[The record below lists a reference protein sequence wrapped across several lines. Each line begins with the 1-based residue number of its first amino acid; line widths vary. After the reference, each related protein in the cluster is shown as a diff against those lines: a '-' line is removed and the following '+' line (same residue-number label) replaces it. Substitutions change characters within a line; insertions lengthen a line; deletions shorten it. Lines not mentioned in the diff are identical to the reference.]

1 MYREGYLR
9 FVKCS
14 AVTGVKSVCTVKGK
28 KWFVKCSAVTEVKSG
43 CKVKGI
49 YDS

>member
-1 MYREGYLR
+1 VYREGYLR

-14 AVTGVKSVCTVKGK
+14 AVTGVKS
-28 KWFVKCSAVTEVKSG
+28 G

-49 YDS
+49 YGS